1 MKTGIIFDL
10 DGTLLDSMGLWVNAG
25 GYYLESMNIIPE
37 EGLGHKL
44 LEMNMEQ
51 GASYIKKTYGL
62 KLSVPQI
69 CQEINSLLVKYYA
82 EKVMAKDGVIEFLNF
97 LKEKN
102 IPFSIAT
109 NTDRFLFEP
118 CLKRLGIYDLFTCI
132 LTCSELK
139 TSKNVPDIFYEAS
152 KRMNCDPEYTY
163 VFEDALYSLKTAKE
177 AGFITAGIYDK
188 YTQMSF
194 DGNEIKKYSIHYFED
209 YSQVLNQMK
218 EILK

>member
-37 EGLGHKL
+37 EGLGSKL

-51 GASYIKKTYGL
+51 GASCIKKTYGL

-97 LKEKN
+97 LARLLKELL
-102 IPFSIAT
+102 IP
-109 NTDRFLFEP
+109 
-118 CLKRLGIYDLFTCI
+118 
-132 LTCSELK
+132 
-139 TSKNVPDIFYEAS
+139 
-152 KRMNCDPEYTY
+152 
-163 VFEDALYSLKTAKE
+163 
-177 AGFITAGIYDK
+177 
-188 YTQMSF
+188 
-194 DGNEIKKYSIHYFED
+194 
-209 YSQVLNQMK
+209 
-218 EILK
+218 